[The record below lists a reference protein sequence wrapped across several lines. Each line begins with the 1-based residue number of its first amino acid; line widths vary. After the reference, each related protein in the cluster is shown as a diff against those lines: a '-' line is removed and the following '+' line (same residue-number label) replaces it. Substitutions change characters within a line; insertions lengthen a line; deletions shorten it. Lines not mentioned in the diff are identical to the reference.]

1 MKFGHDLAKVRRPR
15 VPRLPRMPK
24 PRPRARAPD
33 ARTRE
38 DPTVA
43 SQVVNVSDPEWA
55 PYFIQY
61 KTLKQHIK
69 AIRAETDANGSQD
82 GSPCRSAGGDSS
94 QAGSP
99 APAGR
104 ARATTEDRAGLED
117 TGAPAA
123 QRKTMSESAPEV
135 AFFRALRAE
144 LQKSSKFF
152 TSAEHVLE
160 IRRERVHEAL
170 RMLKRA
176 AEPCGALCKPGLL
189 EDDDARALAACVAY
203 YRDLLLLENY
213 AIINYCG
220 FSKILKKHDKRTGFA
235 TRSQFMRIC
244 VAPQPFTLHPRLLD
258 MIKEA
263 EDLYKE
269 MGAAAK
275 AARDDRAARSAQAA
289 GEPPKPAAAAPT
301 SPPCPRDESDFIDAI
316 LNLRTETSKIR
327 AAEDLRATAGDTPP
341 PTGDGAAFPFA
352 SVSPARPAPNAAAV
366 AASPPFPVLVDRAA
380 DGDAPAAKRQKA

>member
-1 MKFGHDLAKVRRPR
+1 M
-15 VPRLPRMPK
+15 
-24 PRPRARAPD
+24 
-33 ARTRE
+33 
-38 DPTVA
+38 A

-104 ARATTEDRAGLED
+104 ARATTEDRVGLED

-152 TSAEHVLE
+152 TSAERVLE

-189 EDDDARALAACVAY
+189 EDDDAFALFGHLAEALA
-203 YRDLLLLENY
+203 
-213 AIINYCG
+213 
-220 FSKILKKHDKRTGFA
+220 
-235 TRSQFMRIC
+235 
-244 VAPQPFTLHPRLLD
+244 
-258 MIKEA
+258 
-263 EDLYKE
+263 
-269 MGAAAK
+269 
-275 AARDDRAARSAQAA
+275 
-289 GEPPKPAAAAPT
+289 
-301 SPPCPRDESDFIDAI
+301 
-316 LNLRTETSKIR
+316 
-327 AAEDLRATAGDTPP
+327 
-341 PTGDGAAFPFA
+341 
-352 SVSPARPAPNAAAV
+352 
-366 AASPPFPVLVDRAA
+366 
-380 DGDAPAAKRQKA
+380 

>member
-1 MKFGHDLAKVRRPR
+1 M
-15 VPRLPRMPK
+15 
-24 PRPRARAPD
+24 
-33 ARTRE
+33 
-38 DPTVA
+38 A

-94 QAGSP
+94 PAGSP
-99 APAGR
+99 AAAGR

-117 TGAPAA
+117 T

-189 EDDDARALAACVAY
+189 EDDDARALAACVA
-203 YRDLLLLENY
+203 
-213 AIINYCG
+213 
-220 FSKILKKHDKRTGFA
+220 
-235 TRSQFMRIC
+235 
-244 VAPQPFTLHPRLLD
+244 
-258 MIKEA
+258 
-263 EDLYKE
+263 
-269 MGAAAK
+269 
-275 AARDDRAARSAQAA
+275 
-289 GEPPKPAAAAPT
+289 
-301 SPPCPRDESDFIDAI
+301 
-316 LNLRTETSKIR
+316 
-327 AAEDLRATAGDTPP
+327 
-341 PTGDGAAFPFA
+341 
-352 SVSPARPAPNAAAV
+352 
-366 AASPPFPVLVDRAA
+366 
-380 DGDAPAAKRQKA
+380 

>member
-1 MKFGHDLAKVRRPR
+1 M
-15 VPRLPRMPK
+15 
-24 PRPRARAPD
+24 
-33 ARTRE
+33 
-38 DPTVA
+38 A

-94 QAGSP
+94 RAGSP
-99 APAGR
+99 AAAGR

-117 TGAPAA
+117 ATLPAA

-152 TSAEHVLE
+152 TSAERVLE

-220 FSKILKKHDKRTGFA
+220 FSKILKKHDKQTGFT
-235 TRSQFMRIC
+235 TRTQFMRVC
-244 VAPQPFTLHPRLLD
+244 VAPQPFTRYPRLME
-258 MIKEA
+258 MIREA
-263 EDLYKE
+263 EDLYRDIAAASDRIRGTRSVDPPPLSPSSSSQQLSTLGGV
-269 MGAAAK
+269 GAAETDAL
-275 AARDDRAARSAQAA
+275 
-289 GEPPKPAAAAPT
+289 
-301 SPPCPRDESDFIDAI
+301 DAI
-316 LNLRTETSKIR
+316 LNLREAASRIR
-327 AAEDLRATAGDTPP
+327 EGEEDPD
-341 PTGDGAAFPFA
+341 
-352 SVSPARPAPNAAAV
+352 AAA
-366 AASPPFPVLVDRAA
+366 AAA
-380 DGDAPAAKRQKA
+380 APAAAAPCPAFAGPAADLERLHKTTSPPPKRART